1 MESTLGVV
9 WSMALESP
17 AETKSDSFQNW
28 VKLSDECWLEVETS
42 TLSLGST
49 VSLAWGGAQQANSEK
64 IFVDGV
70 QGAPKKTNQQ
80 FFVPTLLSQN
90 GRISLSNKDPAQ
102 TPTQEPKQLSQS
114 PDANCPQPSDDNCLQ
129 PPDANDPKP
138 LMPIVQNLQ
147 MLSPIPRCQLSPT
160 SDVHCSQPSNANY
173 LQPSDANGPNLWCQ
187 VSQTPDANCPQP
199 SDTHCPNPQMTTVSN
214 AQMPMIPTLRY
225 QLSQPPDANCPNPQM
240 CLSAARLERKAKD
253 SFEES

>member
-114 PDANCPQPSDDNCLQ
+114 P
-129 PPDANDPKP
+129 
-138 LMPIVQNLQ
+138 
-147 MLSPIPRCQLSPT
+147 RCQLSPT
-160 SDVHCSQPSNANY
+160 LRWQLSPT
-173 LQPSDANGPNLWCQ
+173 PRCQ
-187 VSQTPDANCPQP
+187 WPQTSDANCPK
-199 SDTHCPNPQMTTVSN
+199 
-214 AQMPMIPTLRY
+214 
-225 QLSQPPDANCPNPQM
+225 PPDAVSNSQMPTVPNLRCSLFPALK
-240 CLSAARLERKAKD
+240 C
-253 SFEES
+253 